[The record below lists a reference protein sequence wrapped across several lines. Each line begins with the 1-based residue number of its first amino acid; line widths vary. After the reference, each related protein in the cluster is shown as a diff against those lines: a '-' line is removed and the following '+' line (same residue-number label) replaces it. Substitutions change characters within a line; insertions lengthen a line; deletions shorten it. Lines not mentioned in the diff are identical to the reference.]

1 MFLVWLSRCIP
12 AFTVIALVFLLS
24 LAFPGVITIPAW
36 DCLVPSTWSLFAES
50 ESSLT
55 LAQKVF
61 VVYSV
66 LIHLNMFGFTVRLSY
81 SLFRV
86 LGEAK
91 RVRRRRGSHCVSE
104 FSEKRVG
111 RFVDSPPL
119 EEYKGGLD
127 ASRLRSI
134 GGRGDNREE
143 VVHAIIL
150 PNYAEDIDT
159 LRTTLNVLSSHPR
172 ARSQYEVCFVLRPS
186 LPR

>member
-24 LAFPGVITIPAW
+24 LAFPDVITIPAW
-36 DCLVPSTWSLFAES
+36 DCLVPTTWSLFAES
-50 ESSLT
+50 ENSLT

-91 RVRRRRGSHCVSE
+91 RVRQRRGSHCVSE
-104 FSEKRVG
+104 SSEKRVG

-127 ASRLRSI
+127 VSRLRSI
-134 GGRGDNREE
+134 SVREDHQE
-143 VVHAIIL
+143 VIHAIIL

-159 LRTTLNVLSSHPR
+159 LRTTLNVLASHPR
-172 ARSQYEVCFVLRPS
+172 ARSQYEVCLVLFPS
-186 LPR
+186 LPC